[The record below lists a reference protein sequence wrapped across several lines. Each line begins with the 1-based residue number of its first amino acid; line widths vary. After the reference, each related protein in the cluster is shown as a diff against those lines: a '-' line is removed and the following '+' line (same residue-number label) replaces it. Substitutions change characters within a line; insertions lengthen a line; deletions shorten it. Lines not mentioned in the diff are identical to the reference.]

1 MENPLRKKYIWNFM
15 GQVHA
20 QGDRAT
26 MLESLKKIKGDYFCN
41 TNSGWNSKDS
51 ISTANYKKILKN
63 SVFTPCPRGNSNA
76 ETFRLYE
83 SLETKSIPIL
93 EKDECWSKIFGED
106 HPLMEFDCWRS
117 ASTEMEALCEDPDK
131 LIEYSNLLSD
141 WWAKHKTKTNKL
153 ILELLEDKTPEEE
166 KLEATKD
173 LNQLRSINLHYWPG
187 YKGKKNFGDELSPF
201 IMKKLLPFHNFHLNE
216 NPKKHKKNLIALGSY
231 LHEVKDGFS
240 IFGSGSRKGGFN
252 NSEGLEL
259 ISLRGPNTKKIL
271 NERGVDCPEKFG
283 DPALFMP
290 RFYKPKIDKSLSDKI
305 GFVPHFTD
313 RTDYGMKDDQFH
325 IIKPTLPWQTVID
338 KICSCKAILSSSLH
352 GLICADA
359 YRIPNAW
366 LKYKNLDDGEFKFK
380 DYFLSQEREFKFISD
395 ISEISDSIFNK
406 KGNTIN
412 LDELSDALYRSS
424 LIEKTKKI
432 AVVYRIPKSNK
443 EKYSSWRDGF
453 TEALKILSSVY
464 DISLFNIEDGLPSLD
479 SFDWIFTK
487 EGFGGDIIKSI
498 QEKKHS
504 AKTGIFVSSSREIP
518 TNGQLNEFDI
528 VFYETDWYYNHANLS
543 RHNNCHKAFGIDDS
557 FCNNNPL
564 KEKDI
569 DNLFVGAIAGYKRPW
584 EITKH
589 KGVNLCIGEI
599 KDKEIE
605 SFLKNNNVLVYPF
618 VKYEDLSK
626 IYERSKNCIVPCST
640 HGGGE
645 RAVLEARAH
654 GVPVITS
661 NDNDKLKE
669 LVSGKIFNQLD
680 YAKSIFKGIELFS
693 EKDNVCLINPSAVE
707 HKGSIYTLYR
717 TELYPQNC
725 PSYYTS
731 STGKKINF
739 YRSESGYVLKN
750 KKNEVIQCKF
760 IFENYSYSKSK
771 MVDLAETGKIKIED
785 IRFIENSFSKE
796 DGQTFCLACCTVLS
810 DFHIS
815 SCTKDEKGQINQ
827 SKPIG
832 MSLKTSPG
840 ICKVNLDNG
849 NIFHL
854 KTLGRNLHSTHEK
867 NWLIFKSKEK
877 YCCIYSIDPL
887 LYKFSESVED
897 ISFSNED
904 RPNKL
909 KLHNA
914 TCPIEISPDTYGMV
928 CHSKRYKNKEYAWG
942 YDKRFITFKVAGD
955 QISIISSHDLKSI
968 KKEYYCS
975 SIIKEGKKIRVFA
988 GTEDTGNTSLLIDIP
1003 GTQNAKRKNTKR
1015 KVEQF
1020 LKLNEQW
1027 KNFKDYD
1034 FFNYTSSLKE
1044 SNPARSRELYICN
1057 PGKKI
1062 AIVSL
1067 HTEQISS
1074 YAIHS
1079 EKSISQYCE
1088 KQNYTF
1094 YSYREKIEKNC
1105 SANWSKSQAILNHIS
1120 DHDYIIWMDSDTLV
1134 FNPSKKFEDIL
1145 TKCDKD
1151 HLIIATKDIGENS
1164 MLNSGV
1170 LIFSNSDFSKKI
1182 LKEWRDFSGDKSHLY
1197 ASGGDQEILCSVLK
1211 KSDPEK
1217 NNLKIF
1223 EMSEFNTDPRFIK
1236 EDTFIVH
1243 FMAYPASLKTSFMGY
1258 FMS

>member
-1 MENPLRKKYIWNFM
+1 MKNPLEKKYIWNFM
-15 GQVHA
+15 GQIHS
-20 QGDRAT
+20 QGDRAK
-26 MLESLKKIKGDYFCN
+26 MIKCLKKIKGNHFCN
-41 TNSGWNSKDS
+41 TSSGWNSKDS
-51 ISTANYKKILKN
+51 ISTANYKKILEE
-63 SVFTPCPRGNSNA
+63 SIFTPCPRGNSNA

-83 SLETKSIPIL
+83 ALETESIPIL
-93 EKDECWSKIFGED
+93 EKDECWSKIFGEN
-106 HPLMEFDCWRS
+106 HPLKEFKSWELAS
-117 ASTEMEALCEDPDK
+117 AEMEALSKDLSK
-131 LIEYSNLLSD
+131 LIQYSNLLSD
-141 WWAKHKTKTNKL
+141 WWKKHKEKTNKT
-153 ILELLEDKTPEEE
+153 ILSLLENQNSNEENFMTA
-166 KLEATKD
+166 KSSSPT
-173 LNQLRSINLHYWPG
+173 RSINLHYWPG

-216 NPKKHKKNLIALGSY
+216 APERHEKNLIALGSY
-231 LHEVKDGFS
+231 LHEAKDGFF

-252 NSEGLEL
+252 NAKGLEL
-259 ISLRGPNTKKIL
+259 ISLRGPNTKNVLKQNGL
-271 NERGVDCPEKFG
+271 DCSEKFG

-290 RFYKPKIDKSLSDKI
+290 RFYSPKIDKSLSSKI

-313 RTDYGMKDDQFH
+313 KTDYRMSDDHFH
-325 IIKPTLPWQTVID
+325 IIEPTLPWQTVID
-338 KICSCKAILSSSLH
+338 KICSCKAVLSSSLH
-352 GLICADA
+352 GLICSDA
-359 YRIPNAW
+359 YGVPNAW

-380 DYFLSQEREFKFISD
+380 DYFLSQEREYKFISN
-395 ISEISDSIFNK
+395 ITEISDSIFNK

-412 LDELSDALYRSS
+412 LDELSDALYESP

-443 EKYSSWRDGF
+443 EKYLSWRDGF

-464 DISLFNIEDGLPSLD
+464 DVRLFNIEDEIPNLKP
-479 SFDWIFTK
+479 FDWIFVK
-487 EGFGGDIIKSI
+487 EGFGGNIIKSI
-498 QEKKHS
+498 QNKTFS
-504 AKTGIFVSSSREIP
+504 AKLGIFVSSSREIP
-518 TNGQLNEFDI
+518 TDSQLSEFDI
-528 VFYETDWYYNHANLS
+528 VFYETDWYHNHAKLV

-557 FCNNNPL
+557 LCNQTSL
-564 KEKDI
+564 KKKDI
-569 DNLFVGAIAGYKRPW
+569 DNLFVGSIVGYKRPW
-584 EITKH
+584 EITKR
-589 KGVNLCIGEI
+589 KGINLCIGDI
-599 KDKEIE
+599 QDKEIE
-605 SFLKNNNVLVYPF
+605 SFLKNNNVLVYPY
-618 VKYEDLSK
+618 VKYEELSK
-626 IYERSKNCIVPCST
+626 IYERSKNCIIPCSI

-654 GVPVITS
+654 GVPVTIS
-661 NDNDKLKE
+661 SDNNKLKE
-669 LVSGKIFNQLD
+669 LTSGKIFNQLD
-680 YAKSIFKGIELFS
+680 YAKSIFNAIELFDNN
-693 EKDNVCLINPSAVE
+693 KDTCLINPSAVKHE
-707 HKGSIYTLYR
+707 NSMYTLYR
-717 TELYPQNC
+717 TEVYPQNC
-725 PSYYTS
+725 PSYYKS
-731 STGKKINF
+731 SSGKKINF
-739 YRSESGYVLKN
+739 YRSESGYTLKN
-750 KKNEVIQCKF
+750 KKNEFIQCRFVFKG
-760 IFENYSYSKSK
+760 YSYKKSK
-771 MVDLAETGKIKIED
+771 MIDLAGTDMLKIED
-785 IRFIENSFSKE
+785 IRFIENSLSKK
-796 DGQTFCLACCTVLS
+796 DGQNFCLACCTVLS
-810 DFHIS
+810 QFNIS
-815 SCTKDEKGQINQ
+815 SCTKDEKGEINQ

-849 NIFHL
+849 DILHL
-854 KTLGRNLHSTHEK
+854 KTLGNNLSSSHEK
-867 NWLIFKSKEK
+867 NWLIFKTKEK
-877 YCCIYSIDPL
+877 YCCIYSINPL
-887 LYKFSESVED
+887 KYKFSESIED
-897 ISFSNED
+897 IHFSSEEKPD
-904 RPNKL
+904 KL
-909 KLHNA
+909 NLHNA
-914 TCPIEISPDTYGMV
+914 TCPIKISPDTYGMI
-928 CHSKRYKNKEYAWG
+928 CHSVRYKNKGYAWG
-942 YDKRFITFKVAGD
+942 YDKYFVTLNVSGD
-955 QISIISSHDLKSI
+955 KISIISSHELKLI
-968 KKEYYCS
+968 NKEYYCS
-975 SIIKEGKKIRVFA
+975 SIIKERDKIRVFA
-988 GTEDTGNTSLLIDIP
+988 GTEDTGNTNFLIDIP
-1003 GTQNAKRKNTKR
+1003 GEQNQPKSINEKK
-1015 KVEQF
+1015 EQF
-1020 LKLNEQW
+1020 LKLNKQW
-1027 KNFKDYD
+1027 KKFKNYD

-1151 HLIIATKDIGENS
+1151 HLIIATKDIGGNS